1 MKSESNNLKVTRIT
15 MMVIAILGVVL
26 ACLKY
31 PKTNE
36 LEGVRNQITATNKEI
51 QDTKESAKN
60 ASPLNNQSNFNL
72 KYSEGLVQDKV
83 NKGIKMGLGGLKN
96 TQEYNDHKKEIS
108 ALVGENIANKMYK
121 MNGDPDLTYDL
132 PKRKSF
138 KFLLTKN
145 TVVYTAFERVTNIHD
160 AKVLAVVKY
169 QMTDGNSDKVQS
181 EHLCIAHLEYD
192 LTNQK
197 VIYSQLTPF
206 YKSINQ

>member
-36 LEGVRNQITATNKEI
+36 LEGVRNQITAT
-51 QDTKESAKN
+51 KN